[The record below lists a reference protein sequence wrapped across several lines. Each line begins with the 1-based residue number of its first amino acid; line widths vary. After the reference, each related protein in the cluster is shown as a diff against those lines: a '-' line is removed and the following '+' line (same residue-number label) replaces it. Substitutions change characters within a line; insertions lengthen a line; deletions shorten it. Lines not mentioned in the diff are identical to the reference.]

1 MHKHKEK
8 KEVEKP
14 QRRPQRRKW
23 CTKAFHT
30 TSPRRDLHIGGL
42 SGKRRSSK
50 SNDTWDPCHVTIKQK
65 KTPRK
70 STKIVFLV
78 SYSSVACNA
87 TCTNKILK
95 LHERQVICVGEW
107 EEASSAGTSP
117 TRGAQASRTLHLAV
131 APHPTSLCPYTP
143 VVCMLSCSIL
153 LVPKKQ
159 MSRPAIY
166 ATLPCSFRNHECV
179 PPQSHWGNLKKFN
192 PF

>member
-30 TSPRRDLHIGGL
+30 TSPRRASHIGGL

-87 TCTNKILK
+87 TCTNKIPK
-95 LHERQVICVGEW
+95 LHERQVICVREW
-107 EEASSAGTSP
+107 EEASSTGASP
-117 TRGAQASRTLHLAV
+117 TRGLQASHALQ
-131 APHPTSLCPYTP
+131 
-143 VVCMLSCSIL
+143 
-153 LVPKKQ
+153 Q
-159 MSRPAIY
+159 MSQQGQRTCDKWVLEIWSGSNRGFPRTWILVY
-166 ATLPCSFRNHECV
+166 ESQCV
-179 PPQSHWGNLKKFN
+179 GVERGWRSISSEG
-192 PF
+192 